1 MATLFNNIY
10 IQFSIILLS
19 IILVLTVL
27 IIYIV
32 QQTLTIR
39 KEYRKKFQNNSNGK
53 ISQKQQNHQEKNNDR
68 LWIKRQKS
76 HTSINYVTL
85 DSLPADL
92 RQVDNNGENIIDH
105 QQQQQQ
111 DPNGTQMVTFL
122 PPKNNKN
129 HNHSGGGD
137 SDNHQQQHHTLP
149 KRFPTP
155 PPSVSMSA
163 VVDIHDYR
171 HDNDINEL
179 SEYCEPNH

>member
-1 MATLFNNIY
+1 MIIFNSY
-10 IQFSIILLS
+10 IKP
-19 IILVLTVL
+19 T
-27 IIYIV
+27 
-32 QQTLTIR
+32 
-39 KEYRKKFQNNSNGK
+39 KQNF
-53 ISQKQQNHQEKNNDR
+53 R
-68 LWIKRQKS
+68 
-76 HTSINYVTL
+76 L

>member
-1 MATLFNNIY
+1 M
-10 IQFSIILLS
+10 IIFLP
-19 IILVLTVL
+19 T
-27 IIYIV
+27 
-32 QQTLTIR
+32 
-39 KEYRKKFQNNSNGK
+39 KQNF
-53 ISQKQQNHQEKNNDR
+53 R
-68 LWIKRQKS
+68 
-76 HTSINYVTL
+76 L

-92 RQVDNNGENIIDH
+92 RQVDNNEENIIDH
-105 QQQQQQ
+105 QQQQQQKQ

-129 HNHSGGGD
+129 HNQSGGGGG
-137 SDNHQQQHHTLP
+137 SDNHQQQQQHHTLP

-163 VVDIHDYR
+163 VDIHDYR